1 MKKYIISFAISAL
14 IGLPVTMYGVST
26 QDKAYKMPMMQETI
40 QGIPVE
46 LETTA
51 TIEDA
56 KTGEVVKPVE
66 LYDVPLDEELQLYII
81 DLCEQHNI
89 APAFVFAV
97 IEQESQFTADAVGDD
112 GKSLGLMQIYQ
123 KYHIDRM
130 EKLGCGDLMNPYDN
144 VAVGIDYLYELFQ
157 MNPDVYWVL
166 MAYNGG
172 IAYSNERMSTGN
184 YSDYAI
190 NTTERAKELER
201 K

>member
-14 IGLPVTMYGVST
+14 IGLPITMYGVST

-51 TIEDA
+51 TVEDV

-97 IEQESQFTADAVGDD
+97 IEQESGFNADAVGDD

-190 NTTERAKELER
+190 NITERAKELER